1 MNIDLARLAT
11 LLPRVLQGVVSTSV
25 LSLVILFILSIDR
38 RFKRSTGDVPYA
50 CQVAAAI
57 AVFLGVVLGI
67 GGVGHSVAV
76 VSLALRE
83 TEGYGPLVILRF
95 TTGEMLLFSGAMNI
109 ALSRA
114 IWTGRRWAIG
124 VGVAAGLLFWL
135 HLVFVFPLPGTGGTV
150 PRVLGAWSAYLLWL
164 GAAAFASRRETVVP
178 TKLPSVQPAGA

>member
-95 TTGEMLLFSGAMNI
+95 TTGALLLYSGAMNV
-109 ALSRA
+109 AVYRA
-114 IWTGRRWAIG
+114 IRAGRQWA
-124 VGVAAGLLFWL
+124 VALGAATGLLSWL
-135 HLVFVFPLPGTGGTV
+135 HLFFFLLFPLPGTGGTV
-150 PRVLGAWSAYLLWL
+150 RPNLGPWSVYLLWL
-164 GAAAFASRRETVVP
+164 GAALASRRGHGTAQ
-178 TKLPSVQPAGA
+178 LSFDARA